1 MPKLI
6 ANDGSQMLLQGEE
19 VSVGRRDAS
28 GNLAVDVDLGSLER
42 GRTVSRRHAR
52 IFRQRSS
59 WRLRVEP
66 SVTNETKV
74 AGKALKA
81 GEEAPLSDGDEILLG
96 AVALTFRADV
106 DPEVTLVRQAQAA
119 AELRSNGLVWP
130 LAAPEGRRLWIG
142 RPRVGAPSQPDM
154 IDLSNLAGSRS
165 VSHQHA
171 QVYRTAGGWMLH
183 EGKTTNP
190 TMVAGRELAPGED
203 VPLTDG
209 VSIQLGRVLVTFHEK
224 RQARRVSSDI
234 LLLEVDRAEVT
245 IDPGRQDTLN
255 LRLVNATGRV
265 EQVEVSVEGFATD
278 WYQIVEADGTRG
290 TTWRVQ
296 LVPTGP
302 DLSNPVPNSSATA
315 TLVLFPPR
323 TPQARAGTYPL
334 SISATTQGEDQ
345 VQQVVPTRVH
355 LLPFEGLTLSIA
367 PTEVMGASGKYTA
380 EILNS
385 GNVDADVELTLDSD
399 PGVKLSVDP
408 DRLQLVNGGDQR
420 AALRARV
427 RHHWFGPKKTYGF
440 HVLGASGS
448 QRVRESALLTCKP
461 IIPEWLQAILLKL
474 FAMFSPIAIPTVTLV
489 LLMGLAYLFLRPPDV
504 KSFFAS
510 PSAVPAGGTSQLNWS
525 GDRVAGVSID
535 PPLSTRPDNTP
546 DGAIGAT
553 PDKTT
558 EYTLTLRNWIGL
570 SSSAKATVNVV
581 KINAFTASTNQLA
594 QEGQEVTLKWDTEG
608 ASGVQIDPGTEI
620 KDPKP
625 SGEAKVHPTG
635 NVTYTLTAT
644 GNGGVAVQQ
653 ALTVA
658 IGLPNVK
665 RFEVTDPPSG
675 ARVYPGG
682 QVKLN
687 WQADGATR
695 AVISADKGDVSPGHK
710 TLDVSAGPPATVQPT
725 ASGDVTY
732 TLTVSNAAGNAPP
745 ATVKLSVTPVSIT
758 QFLANPDTVTA
769 GTASNLSWQIEGAND
784 TTQISIDPGIGKVPP
799 QGQRPVN
806 PTETT
811 EYTLT
816 VQSADGTTRQQ
827 KSTVTIKAP
836 TPVIS
841 VFTAPA
847 ASATAGDQVRLTWN
861 VQNADSVEI
870 RTGDNFLIVQTNQ
883 LQGSVIDNPP
893 GPTTYILTAT
903 NASGKTTK
911 DFSVDVKPPGAT
923 PVPPTPAPAVAPAA
937 SPAPATKP

>member
-6 ANDGSQMLLQGEE
+6 ANDGRQLLLEGDE
-19 VSVGRRDAS
+19 VCVGRRDT
-28 GNLAVDVDLGSLER
+28 GGHAVDVDLGGLER

-52 IFRQRSS
+52 IFRDRSA
-59 WRLRVEP
+59 WHLRVEP

-81 GEEAPLSDGDEILLG
+81 GEEALLSDGDEILLG
-96 AVALTFRADV
+96 AVALTFRADA
-106 DPEVTLVRQAQAA
+106 DPNVTLVRQAQAA

-130 LAAPEGRRLWIG
+130 LAAPEGRRLWLG
-142 RPRVGAPSQPDM
+142 RPRSGAADQPDM

-165 VSHQHA
+165 VSHLHA

-203 VPLTDG
+203 VPLSDG

-224 RQARRVSSDI
+224 RLARRVSSDI
-234 LLLEVDRAEVT
+234 LLLEVDRADVT

-265 EQVEVSVEGFATD
+265 EQVEVAVEGFPAE
-278 WYQIVEADGTRG
+278 WYQIVQPDGTRG
-290 TTWRVQ
+290 ATWRVQ

-367 PTEVMGASGKYTA
+367 PTEASGRSGKYTA
-380 EILNS
+380 EIVNG

-399 PGVKLSVDP
+399 PGVKLSIDP
-408 DRLQLVNGGDQR
+408 ERMQLVNGGDQR
-420 AALRARV
+420 ATLKARV

-440 HVLGASGS
+440 HVAAAAGS
-448 QRVRESALLTCKP
+448 QRAREGALLVCKP
-461 IIPEWLQAILLKL
+461 IIPEWLQAILSKL
-474 FAMFSPIAIPTVTLV
+474 FSMFSPIAIPTMTLV
-489 LLMGLAYLFLRPPDV
+489 LLMGLAYLFLRPPDI
-504 KSFFAS
+504 KSFYAS
-510 PSAVPAGGTSQLNWS
+510 APAVPAGGTVQLSWS

-535 PPLSTRPDNTP
+535 PPLGTKPDNKS
-546 DGAIGAT
+546 DGTIDAT

-558 EYTLTLRNWIGL
+558 EYTLTLKNWIGL
-570 SSSAKATVNVV
+570 SSTAKTTVGVL
-581 KINAFTASTNQLA
+581 KIDDFTASTNQLA
-594 QEGQEVTLKWDTEG
+594 QEGQEVDLKWDTEG
-608 ASGVQIDPGTEI
+608 ANSVQIDPGDEI

-625 SGEAKVHPTG
+625 SGEAKVHPSG

-644 GNGGVAVQQ
+644 GNGGVTVQQ
-653 ALTVA
+653 AISIA
-658 IGLPNVK
+658 IGMPSIK

-675 ARVYPGG
+675 TRVYPGG

-687 WQADGATR
+687 WQADGATK
-695 AVISADKGDVSPGHK
+695 AVISADKGDVAPGQK
-710 TLDVSAGPPATVQPT
+710 QLDVSAGPPATVQPM

-732 TLTVSNAAGNAPP
+732 TLTVSNAAGSAPP
-745 ATVKLSVTPVSIT
+745 ATVKVSVSPVSIT

-769 GTASNLSWQIEGAND
+769 GTASNLAWQIEGAND
-784 TTQISIDPGIGKVPP
+784 STQISIDPGIGKVPP

-806 PTETT
+806 PTDTT
-811 EYTLT
+811 DYTLT
-816 VQSADGTTRQQ
+816 VQSADGTTLQQ
-827 KSTVTIKAP
+827 KTTVTVKAP

-841 VFTAPA
+841 VFTAPT
-847 ASATAGDQVRLTWN
+847 ASVTAGDQVRLTWN
-861 VQNADSVEI
+861 VQNADSIAI

-903 NASGKTTK
+903 NTSGQTTK

-923 PVPPTPAPAVAPAA
+923 PVPPTPAPAPAPAA